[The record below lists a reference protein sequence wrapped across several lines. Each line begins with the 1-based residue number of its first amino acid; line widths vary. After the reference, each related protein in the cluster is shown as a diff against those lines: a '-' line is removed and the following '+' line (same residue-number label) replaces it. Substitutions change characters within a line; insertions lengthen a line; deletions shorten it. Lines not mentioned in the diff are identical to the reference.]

1 MTFYHNQINLTS
13 CCVLNISNNMR
24 FTKTNDRIMTISLN
38 EFWQVPIGCV
48 CAQQQQMVVCIYPS
62 ISIHLEQATW
72 LPVLLNYK
80 ETIQR
85 DECERDGDRNKE
97 RETNLFKQCTHTHMH
112 VLYLQVLNVSFW
124 AALCHY
130 FSFKWVLMFR
140 IPWRC
145 ERSMLI
151 PTQSF
156 SLFRREKLF
165 RSNISTAACLTE
177 RKDKVYHFWVCQ
189 K

>member
-85 DECERDGDRNKE
+85 DKCE
-97 RETNLFKQCTHTHMH
+97 RETETEIKRERLICLSNAHAHTC

-130 FSFKWVLMFR
+130 FSFKWVFDVSHPVALWTLHADSNS
-140 IPWRC
+140 II
-145 ERSMLI
+145 LI
-151 PTQSF
+151 VPQ
-156 SLFRREKLF
+156 RETLPLK
-165 RSNISTAACLTE
+165 
-177 RKDKVYHFWVCQ
+177 H
-189 K
+189 